1 MRFSRPAA
9 VLISALAAVT
19 LLATPA
25 SAESFGPIKSACS
38 GTRVATWQLT
48 DGGTSLGRT
57 ELWYSSVSGGQNCV
71 ITYNYL
77 SGSVPTGV
85 SLWVDDNNN
94 RVLDSGDRN
103 SYDFGTYAS
112 YAGASYRNDTNGH
125 CVMVKGEIAG
135 QGLYDS
141 FVTGWRNCG

>member
-1 MRFSRPAA
+1 MRFRRPVA
-9 VLISALAAVT
+9 VVISALAAVT

-25 SAESFGPIKSACS
+25 SAESFGPIKSSCS
-38 GTRVATWQLT
+38 GTKVATWQLT

-71 ITYNYL
+71 VTYNYL
-77 SGSVPTGV
+77 AGSVPTGV

-125 CVMVKGEIAG
+125 CVKVKGEISAG
-135 QGLYDS
+135 SLYDS
-141 FVTGWRNCG
+141 FVTDWRNCG

>member
-1 MRFSRPAA
+1 MRLSRPVA

-25 SAESFGPIKSACS
+25 SAESFGPIKSSCS
-38 GTRVATWQLT
+38 GTRVATWPLA
-48 DGGTSLGRT
+48 DGGTSIGRT

-77 SGSVPTGV
+77 TGSVHTGV
-85 SLWVDDNNN
+85 SLWVDANDN
-94 RVLDSGDRN
+94 RTLDNGDWS
-103 SYDFGTYAS
+103 SYDYGNYAS
-112 YAGASYRNDTNGH
+112 YAGASYRNGTNGH
-125 CVMVKGEIAG
+125 CVMVKGEVSG
-135 QGLYDS
+135 QGLYDT